1 MADFSDL
8 FSQYLGNRV
17 NQATQPFSDPSGYV
31 ENRIRDRL
39 GLTTSTQA
47 PAEQPAPVNP
57 RQMGPTVAANMG
69 QQPTNPLNGQG
80 AMPAAAPVKPEVQ
93 QPAISPDTT
102 VGSQLVTPPA
112 STQPQV
118 KAPAVPQDYAN
129 YVQQNESGANPNIGY
144 HNPQKGT
151 AYGAYG
157 ITAPAYQDVQKSDP
171 YFAGRDITSLS
182 QEDQNRALNVYTQNN
197 SRALQNY
204 GVETNP
210 GNLSLA
216 HFLGAKGASDYLKN
230 GTVSPAAAA
239 ANGGEDR
246 VRQIAQQRL
255 QFGAAPASG
264 AVTPQAQPAAPEAQ
278 PEEQAMP
285 TGMGLRF
292 PNGATVNHYN
302 ELNSNDP
309 QKLMSL
315 AYNLSTPP
323 SVVRDALDRLH
334 GDIQYQNKM
343 AKYSQQVD
351 TDLNN
356 GQIPNVNKKGEEGS
370 YLKAILY
377 ARLGLNDL
385 AAQEQEKISPT
396 KSTMP
401 VMLGNDHYSAT
412 YNKNGDILY
421 ARDEAGNYVDNATL
435 AKLSANAFAS
445 KGAKTEAAMVQD
457 PKGDAYSKTVIPGR
471 AGFMWRNERTGEMSP
486 NMPQGAIPFGQIN
499 PVTKATITTAAST
512 ERNMRRTN
520 DAFVKQ
526 GLPPKYTEEQI
537 QDMKLHITNGGQ
549 APAELGA
556 TPVENA
562 PAVTSPVATPNVMQR
577 PTAAGQPQTPGPA
590 TGALPDALEKQAQE
604 IYAGRQPMPTGLGAS
619 NLRNQAIVSRVQQL
633 AAEKGQPFDPSI
645 YGQHKKTE
653 DAFNTGKQGDITR
666 SMNTAIDHM
675 DTLREKIQK
684 LPTGQYPAMN
694 DIIVSF
700 AKGIGDARIN
710 SYDAAAGLIAAEV
723 TKAIVAN
730 GGTGSEREEKEK
742 LLAMRNNPEA
752 LRGAL
757 NSYTQLLGGQLH
769 NLKNQYIAGHG
780 SNWEPKVSDRTHQA
794 IAESQI
800 GRPWNDQDKA
810 AAQWAKTNANDPR
823 AAKIKKRLGLD

>member
-31 ENRIRDRL
+31 ENRIKDRL

-118 KAPAVPQDYAN
+118 KAPAVPQNYAN

-204 GVETNP
+204 GVEANP

-264 AVTPQAQPAAPEAQ
+264 AVTPQAQPAAPQAQ

-309 QKLMSL
+309 QKLMAL
-315 AYNLSTPP
+315 AYNPGTPP
-323 SVVRDALDRLH
+323 SVARDALDRLH

-370 YLKAILY
+370 FLKAILY

-590 TGALPDALEKQAQE
+590 TGTLPDALEKQAQE
-604 IYAGRQPMPTGLGAS
+604 IYAGRQPMPTGMGAN
-619 NLRNQAIVSRVQQL
+619 NLRNQALVNRVQEL
-633 AAEKGQPFDPSI
+633 AAASGKPYDPNTYKNAQNIEK
-645 YGQHKKTE
+645 
-653 DAFNTGKQGDITR
+653 AFTSGKQADTVR
-666 SMNTAIDHM
+666 SMNVAVDHL
-675 DTLREKIQK
+675 DTLQEAANALNNGQLPIFNDIANRFAKNTGQPAPGNFDALKSIVGSEVAKAVAGGATALGDREEIRAEINNTKSPAQLAGVIQK
-684 LPTGQYPAMN
+684 YQ
-694 DIIVSF
+694 
-700 AKGIGDARIN
+700 
-710 SYDAAAGLIAAEV
+710 
-723 TKAIVAN
+723 
-730 GGTGSEREEKEK
+730 
-742 LLAMRNNPEA
+742 
-752 LRGAL
+752 
-757 NSYTQLLGGQLH
+757 QLLGGQLTG
-769 NLKNQYIAGHG
+769 LKQQYISGG
-780 SNWEPKVSDRTHQA
+780 GQEDR
-794 IAESQI
+794 
-800 GRPWNDQDKA
+800 WN
-810 AAQWAKTNANDPR
+810 
-823 AAKIKKRLGLD
+823 AKIEPRTKAVLERNKPSQVPAPYSDTSKEQRYQEWLKKHPEFQGTK